1 MKNWDRATVLA
12 ILSGGI
18 LIGFASAMGVV
29 AITNVSSYQEP
40 LSQSAS
46 NINTVLSAN
55 DLVKESEAPEKQLP
69 EVEQSK
75 AEPPPPSDQPTE
87 KEKEFVRKQVRNL
100 GATGR
105 FEEIYWES
113 TEVDAAND
121 NNEMLGN
128 TQLQLRP
135 GDRGAILHLRSTD
148 GAKWRVGYMA
158 VAFYA
163 GTDRTDTEGDI
174 DGRMIRP
181 MKDRPQSK
189 KEIRQAAIMR
199 EWSKLSIEDANR
211 SPRDRVG
218 IPSLADYM
226 RAKEAEMGIGN

>member
-18 LIGFASAMGVV
+18 LIGFASAMGIV
-29 AITNVSSYQEP
+29 AITNASSYQEP
-40 LSQSAS
+40 QQQIAKSQEPQVNQVAQEP
-46 NINTVLSAN
+46 
-55 DLVKESEAPEKQLP
+55 VKQSGQQLP
-69 EVEQSK
+69 EVEKPK
-75 AEPPPPSDQPTE
+75 AEPSPPSDQPTE

-189 KEIRQAAIMR
+189 KEVRQEAIMR
-199 EWSKLSIEDANR
+199 EWQKLSIEDANR

-226 RAKEAEMGIGN
+226 RIKEAEMGISN